1 MQEKENEDGKNADND
16 KSKESDLNT
25 QGALKLG
32 HSAKGLSLTSEKNNS
47 NPTETFVDRD
57 EELRRRHIFIVEPDE
72 EQEMW
77 EKVNERK
84 QSYSLPPRPPRGS
97 EPVEVLVWVC
107 TCVRARVC
115 TCVCAYTLV
124 YSHCVAWRVI

>member
-32 HSAKGLSLTSEKNNS
+32 HSVKELSLTSEKNNS

-107 TCVRARVC
+107 TCVCARVC